1 MAERRGARRA
11 ELKSLCTFS
20 LDGKQLP
27 ALIVNLS
34 DQGALLRFAAG
45 TDAAVTDADL
55 GTDAS
60 LVLATVTP
68 HRLYTGE
75 VIRFYF
81 AENAQHVVL
90 RFWKKYREI
99 PAK

>member
-11 ELKSLCTFS
+11 ELKSSCTFS
-20 LDGKQLP
+20 LDGQQLP
-27 ALIVNLS
+27 ALIINLS

-45 TDAAVTDADL
+45 ADAAVTDADL
-55 GTDAS
+55 GSDAS
-60 LVLATVTP
+60 LVLTMVTP

-75 VIRFYF
+75 IIRRYF
-81 AENAQHVVL
+81 VDKTLHVVL

-99 PAK
+99 PTT